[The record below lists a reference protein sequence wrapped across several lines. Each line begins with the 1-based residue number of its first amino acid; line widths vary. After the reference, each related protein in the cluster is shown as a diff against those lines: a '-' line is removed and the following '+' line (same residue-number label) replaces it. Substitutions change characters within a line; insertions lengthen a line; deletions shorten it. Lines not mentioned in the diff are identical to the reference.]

1 MNDSILSLLGNPRR
15 ENYVQRRGLV
25 IGDVQSG
32 KTSNY
37 LSLLTKAA
45 DAGYKFIIVI
55 AGIHNNLRSQTQQRI
70 DEGFV
75 GRVSGKDSKKT
86 PIGVAVSLM
95 ASFHIPASFTTV
107 DQDFNKNEQILLRP
121 KSVISISL

>member
-1 MNDSILSLLGNPRR
+1 AEHDQDWIKQITAEEKIYGTSYERYLRDKDMPPGVVNSISRVNDSILSLLGNPRR
-15 ENYVQRRGLV
+15 ENYTFQRRGLV

-55 AGIHNNLRSQTQQRI
+55 AGIHNNLRS
-70 DEGFV
+70 
-75 GRVSGKDSKKT
+75 
-86 PIGVAVSLM
+86 
-95 ASFHIPASFTTV
+95 
-107 DQDFNKNEQILLRP
+107 
-121 KSVISISL
+121 